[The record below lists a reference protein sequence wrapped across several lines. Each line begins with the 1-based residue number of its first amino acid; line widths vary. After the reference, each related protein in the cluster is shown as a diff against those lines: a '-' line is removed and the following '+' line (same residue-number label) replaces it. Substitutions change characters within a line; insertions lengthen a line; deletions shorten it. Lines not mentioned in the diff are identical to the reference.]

1 MSNLHGIS
9 VWNGWIIPS
18 WLKILKP
25 FRLFVPPQCSV
36 TRIVRDYLHEQFRYF
51 NGPLSCS
58 DIPIHVFVWM
68 SSIRKN
74 IHICEDFLIFNGNTC
89 SSTNP
94 VFPLQNIL
102 YHARIVF
109 SFMMKNCRLRCQ
121 AEKKKTNMWSWI
133 MIWEN
138 DSHVYRNFVWL
149 MVLNQVKSIVRQL
162 IFHSF
167 QDVSSLVETLS
178 RFTNTSTHNQVRDP
192 YRVSTYLP

>member
-1 MSNLHGIS
+1 MFGNSYS
-9 VWNGWIIPS
+9 Q
-18 WLKILKP
+18 
-25 FRLFVPPQCSV
+25 RLFAW
-36 TRIVRDYLHEQFRYF
+36 TFRYF

-178 RFTNTSTHNQVRDP
+178 RFTNTSEGP
-192 YRVSTYLP
+192 VSCQHLPTVKNPQKLSHPMPIARQKDSCFLYDF